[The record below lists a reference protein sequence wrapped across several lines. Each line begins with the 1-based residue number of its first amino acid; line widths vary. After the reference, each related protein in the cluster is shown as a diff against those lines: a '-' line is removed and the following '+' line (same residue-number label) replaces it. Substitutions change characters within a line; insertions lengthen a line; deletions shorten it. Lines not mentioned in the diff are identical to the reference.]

1 MNTTPH
7 TTSDAAPRTIK
18 KIGLTADHAGFA
30 LKSRLAEYIANKGYQ
45 IVDLGPQTDDRVD
58 YPDYGYKLAEAIAA
72 GDVDAGIGICGS
84 GIGISMALNRY
95 TAVRA
100 ALCHD
105 VTTAQL
111 ARQHNNANVLVLG
124 ARLIGPDV
132 ATACVDTFLNTAF
145 EGGRHAG
152 RVEKLGQ
159 KGCSIT

>member
-1 MNTTPH
+1 MNT
-7 TTSDAAPRTIK
+7 AATAANGGLARQIK
-18 KIGLTADHAGFA
+18 KIGLAADHAGFA
-30 LKSRLAEYIANKGYQ
+30 LKSRLVEYVTAQGYQ
-45 IVDLGPQTDDRVD
+45 AVDLGPATDERVD
-58 YPDYGYKLAEAIAA
+58 YPDYGYKLAEAIAK

-84 GIGISMALNRY
+84 GIGISIALNRY

-124 ARLIGPDV
+124 ARLIGPDI

-145 EGGRHAG
+145 EGGRHAL

-159 KGCSIT
+159 KGCSI